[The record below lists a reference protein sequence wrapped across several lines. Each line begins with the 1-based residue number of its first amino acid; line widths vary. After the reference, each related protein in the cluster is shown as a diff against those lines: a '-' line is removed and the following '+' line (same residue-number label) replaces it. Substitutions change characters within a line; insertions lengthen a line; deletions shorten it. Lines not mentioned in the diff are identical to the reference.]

1 MLSFPYGPTLTSIHD
16 YQRNHS
22 FDYMD
27 LCQQSDVFAFNIL
40 SGYDTAFFPRTKH
53 LIILWQQSPSTVILE
68 FKKIKFVTTV
78 SASTCHEVIGPDLSF
93 LNAEF

>member
-1 MLSFPYGPTLTSIHD
+1 
-16 YQRNHS
+16 
-22 FDYMD
+22 MD

-53 LIILWQQSPSTVILE
+53 VIILWQQSPSTVILE

-93 LNAEF
+93 LNVEF